1 LLPILVSPYTL
12 LHDLVILL
20 PAFILW
26 ARYSRSTTLL
36 YAAIMVYPGSF
47 FLTLVSALTKVALIP
62 LITLGVT
69 ILVIVHLYQSRRT
82 SVTRETDDL
91 VDAI

>member
-1 LLPILVSPYTL
+1 
-12 LHDLVILL
+12 VILL

-26 ARYSRSTTLL
+26 SRYSRSATLL
-36 YAAIMVYPGSF
+36 YASILVYLGSF
-47 FLTLVSALTKVALIP
+47 FLTFVSALTKVALIP

-69 ILVIVHLYQSRRT
+69 ILVIVHLYQSRT
-82 SVTRETDDL
+82 VSLTREPNDL